1 MATSPAPSTHDAPR
15 RHLMDPEVM
24 ECPFG
29 YYAEL
34 HADENPARDEGPA
47 GWIVSGHSDLVAL
60 SDEPVLSNQFHGPDG
75 MKLMGIS
82 PEPFSPE
89 VQELNDSMQQMA
101 NVMLFAD
108 PPTHTRTKALC
119 AKALTPARVR
129 EMGPMIQQIADTLIE
144 SFAGEG
150 TCDVVSQFAAPL
162 AAQVMGHLLGIDTA
176 YMGDFKRWV
185 DHIAAG
191 VGDVLDNEQ
200 RLVVGRSIKEVQEY
214 LLARIEQGRTTR
226 TDDLI
231 DAIMHAELTLEDV
244 DADGAVITGPRRLDE
259 SEILAMVVQ
268 LIGGGVHTSTQLITL
283 TLNRLIQHSEAMA
296 AVRADP
302 KLVTNAVEE
311 TLRLESPAQFGRRIV
326 TAPVQVD
333 DIEIPAGATMGL
345 CWGAA
350 GHDPAVFPD
359 PERFDIHREN
369 VRKHMGFGHGRHF
382 CPGTHV
388 ARAEAAIAVT
398 SLLKRLA
405 DIQVVDGTVLTP
417 LPSFTFAGLVSLPIT
432 FRLAS

>member
-1 MATSPAPSTHDAPR
+1 MTRSASDLPQ

-34 HADENPARDEGPA
+34 HADQNPVRDEGLA

-60 SDEPVLSNQFHGPDG
+60 SDEPSLSNQFHGPDG

-89 VQELNDSMQQMA
+89 VQELSDSMQQMA

-129 EMGPMIQQIADTLIE
+129 AMRPMIEKMADTLIE
-144 SFAGEG
+144 SFAGDG
-150 TCDVVSQFAAPL
+150 TCDLVSQFGAPL
-162 AAQVMGHLLGIDTA
+162 PSQVMGYLLGIDTA
-176 YMGDFKRWV
+176 YMEDFKRWV

-214 LLARIEQGRTTR
+214 LLARIAQGRKTR

-231 DAIMHAELTLEDV
+231 DAIIHAELTLDDV
-244 DADGAVITGPRRLDE
+244 DADGAVISGPRRLDE

-268 LIGGGVHTSTQLITL
+268 LIGGGVHTTTQLITL
-283 TLNRLIQHSEAMA
+283 TLGHLVQQPEAMA
-296 AVRADP
+296 AVRADLG
-302 KLVTNAVEE
+302 LVTNAVEE

-326 TAPVQVD
+326 TAPVQVGD
-333 DIEIPAGATMGL
+333 VEIPAGATMGL

-350 GHDPAVFPD
+350 GHDPEVFPE

-388 ARAEAAIAVT
+388 ARAEATIAVT
-398 SLLKRLA
+398 SLLQRLE
-405 DIQVVDGTVLTP
+405 DIALVDGTVLTP
-417 LPSFTFAGLVSLPIT
+417 LPSFTFAGLVSLPVT
-432 FRLAS
+432 FRPAS